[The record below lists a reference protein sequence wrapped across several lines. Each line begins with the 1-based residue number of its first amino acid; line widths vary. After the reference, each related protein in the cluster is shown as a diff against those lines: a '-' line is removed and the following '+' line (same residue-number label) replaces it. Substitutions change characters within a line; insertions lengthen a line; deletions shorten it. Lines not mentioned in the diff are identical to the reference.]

1 MPERRRAMTTASSP
15 DDSYIVDMA
24 RNLYGCDEIDIESGA
39 EVSLAEGGAWVQG
52 WFWVPDS
59 KEEHDDSA
67 EG

>member
-1 MPERRRAMTTASSP
+1 MTIAPSP